1 MKNFLLA
8 ASATTALCLAQN
20 PDPAPVDAPTT
31 AAPTIPAK
39 VAAMPHLLI
48 DTVGPDGWRTRL
60 GPTNLGSLLASEQGK
75 ALWQPSVLPLL
86 GQAKAMLGSD
96 EAGAAMEQRLLGH
109 QGRIRIGVWLDLEAR
124 RSGDAMAMATL
135 IEGDGRTDLA
145 SLANDLSTLL
155 TMAIRGEEGTLELG
169 GAARAVRRED
179 GDAFVLPFVDGKHVL
194 LAVGPEAMVPGVF
207 AAMQRLGADA
217 TGKPPLPNTPALRV
231 QFDLATLVANSI
243 AKEGARDAAMMKA
256 LGLPSL
262 GQLTLAVAAAGPN
275 VQFELAQQFSDD
287 ERGLFAALLP
297 ATAGVPAAHALVPA
311 DAASWKVG
319 RFDFHALYR
328 SVVQALTAYEKE
340 RSDEML
346 ASIREECGLDPD
358 TELLAHT
365 TDELL
370 FWHGPLDDIDR
381 VERTDWTMAIGLRD
395 RDAFLK
401 GLTTLLKH
409 ANPMLSRAE
418 TVTVDGVELHR
429 YGSFGYDVWL
439 AVGSKHF
446 VLAGGSNGQAHVE
459 ALLRAAKAGASDAP
473 ATKVLADLQRH
484 LPPGCNSHARVELG
498 GIAALPLQW
507 WLLGL
512 REFVPVVPPP
522 DASGDDEESR
532 QRRRDLLKNHQLDV
546 VRSATGYAERTWR
559 WRLWW

>member
-1 MKNFLLA
+1 MKTFLLA
-8 ASATTALCLAQN
+8 TVATAAVCLAQV
-20 PDPAPVDAPTT
+20 PDAPTT
-31 AAPTIPAK
+31 ATPTVATTVPAT
-39 VAAMPHLLI
+39 PHFLL

-86 GQAKAMLGSD
+86 GQAKAMLGGD
-96 EAGAAMEQRLLGH
+96 ENGAAMEQRLLGH

-124 RSGDAMAMATL
+124 RSGDALAMVTL
-135 IEGDGRTDLA
+135 IEGDGRTDIA
-145 SLANDLSTLL
+145 SLANDLSSLL

-169 GAARAVRRED
+169 GAQRAVRRDD
-179 GDAFVLPFVDGKHVL
+179 GDTFVLPFVDGKHVV
-194 LAVGPEAMVPGVF
+194 LAAGPEAMVPGVF
-207 AAMQRLGADA
+207 AAMQKLGADA

-231 QFDLATLVANSI
+231 QLDLATLVANSI
-243 AKEGARDAAMMKA
+243 AKEGARDAAMMKS

-262 GQLTLAVAAAGPN
+262 GQLAMSIAAAGPH
-275 VQFELAQQFSDD
+275 VQFELAQQFTSD

-297 ATAGVPAAHALVPA
+297 ATAGVPTAHGLVPA
-311 DAASWKVG
+311 GAASWKVG
-319 RFDFHALYR
+319 RFDFHGLYR
-328 SVVQALTAYEKE
+328 AAIAALAGMQEQTTG
-340 RSDEML
+340 EMT
-346 ASIREECGLDPD
+346 EELRKDCGIDPD
-358 TELLAHT
+358 TELLAHA
-365 TDELL
+365 TDEVV
-370 FWHGPLDDIDR
+370 FWHGPLDEIDR
-381 VERTDWTMAIGLRD
+381 IERTDWTLAVGLRD

-409 ANPMLSRAE
+409 ANPLLSRAE

-439 AVGSKHF
+439 AVGSKNF
-446 VLAGGSNGQAHVE
+446 VMAGGNGAQANVE
-459 ALLRAAKAGASDAP
+459 ALLRAAKADATEAP
-473 ATKVLADLQRH
+473 AAKVLADLQRH

-512 REFVPVVPPP
+512 REFVPVVPP
-522 DASGDDEESR
+522 AGEEGDDDESR
-532 QRRRDLLKNHQLDV
+532 QRRRDLLKAHQLDV